1 MCIRDRYWVDAVQ
14 MAMPIFAQLGTIEKD
29 ERYFRRMY
37 EMYMFTRNQHG
48 GSKKSGGLPLF
59 NTEDGLWYRDY
70 NYDPPYM
77 DLKEVDKPCYWSRG
91 NGWVYMALARVLYYL
106 SLIHIL
112 WCYP

>member
-1 MCIRDRYWVDAVQ
+1 MLATNVVDDWYWVDAVQ

-37 EMYMFTRNQHG
+37 EMYMFTRNRHG

-59 NTEDGLWYRDY
+59 NTEDGLWLRDY

-77 DLKEVDKPCYWSRG
+77 DLKETDKPTIGREEMVGYIW
-91 NGWVYMALARVLYYL
+91 LLRVCC
-106 SLIHIL
+106 IIL
-112 WCYP
+112 PIR